1 MEYIHKKDY
10 SDLLPSTSILKISP
24 QLTCNIIT
32 NCVSSC
38 VSYMPSLCTG
48 TEKWILKMLNNAW
61 INTIDSS
68 KWVWV
73 LGRQNITNVVQ
84 RNNTIRHEN
93 MASVLA
99 SATTSWEILKKLQ
112 LHWAPVYSNV
122 KAVMGRICTK
132 AVAFKLFLL
141 ICSWNKILSE
151 RSKMNKKQTNKHW
164 WNHPIWIQGEIHRV

>member
-1 MEYIHKKDY
+1 
-10 SDLLPSTSILKISP
+10 
-24 QLTCNIIT
+24 
-32 NCVSSC
+32 
-38 VSYMPSLCTG
+38 MPSLCTG
-48 TEKWILKMLNNAW
+48 TQKWILKMLNNAW

-93 MASVLA
+93 MASVFA

-132 AVAFKLFLL
+132 AVAFELFLL

-151 RSKMNKKQTNKHW
+151 RSKMKKKNKHW
-164 WNHPIWIQGEIHRV
+164 WNHPIWIQGGIHRV